1 MQTEADADASDVAEA
16 EATVG
21 DAEKQEPVGL
31 EEFERLVETRAPEPP
46 ADLGAVDAVGTT
58 ESEARVENSR
68 EGDIGVLKEE
78 DKGKTDELPEA
89 LHEEAAS
96 KEEALRDEAETEEK
110 DAFKVGRKM
119 QSKEV
124 AVDMHTHTQ
133 R

>member
-46 ADLGAVDAVGTT
+46 ADLGAVDAAGTT

-68 EGDIGVLKEE
+68 EGDIGVLKEA

-89 LHEEAAS
+89 LREEAPTA
-96 KEEALRDEAETEEK
+96 EAAVDEA
-110 DAFKVGRKM
+110 D
-119 QSKEV
+119 SK
-124 AVDMHTHTQ
+124 AG
-133 R
+133 